1 MTPTQGWTSIIVWAI
16 IVALISGS
24 GISLMFFRPTPTTH
38 RETEYI
44 SCSRLI
50 RNGFQDKTARS
61 VMLSF
66 SRATNTSPSLP
77 VSYQTHPRPL
87 RNGMLKPLTYT
98 LLFFQLNQGKTG
110 IQERMMRQLN
120 CGHQPSLTSY
130 QYQNTQNTGVVGS
143 SRLRELPPEA
153 SSDERLQELL
163 RGDMR
168 RYDNYHHRADWHLL
182 MKLLHWTGDDKQLGK
197 SIFLNS
203 PLGSRDKAADP
214 DRVGRRG
221 NTNYVDRTIDR
232 IIEKRHNPPMKR

>member
-44 SCSRLI
+44 SCSRWI

-87 RNGMLKPLTYT
+87 RNGMLKPLTGVNPFYRT
-98 LLFFQLNQGKTG
+98 RGKVNFPALECKLPQTQ
-110 IQERMMRQLN
+110 QE
-120 CGHQPSLTSY
+120 
-130 QYQNTQNTGVVGS
+130 
-143 SRLRELPPEA
+143 
-153 SSDERLQELL
+153 
-163 RGDMR
+163 
-168 RYDNYHHRADWHLL
+168 AD
-182 MKLLHWTGDDKQLGK
+182 
-197 SIFLNS
+197 ILNS
-203 PLGSRDKAADP
+203 NVISWYYTP
-214 DRVGRRG
+214 VQ
-221 NTNYVDRTIDR
+221 
-232 IIEKRHNPPMKR
+232 